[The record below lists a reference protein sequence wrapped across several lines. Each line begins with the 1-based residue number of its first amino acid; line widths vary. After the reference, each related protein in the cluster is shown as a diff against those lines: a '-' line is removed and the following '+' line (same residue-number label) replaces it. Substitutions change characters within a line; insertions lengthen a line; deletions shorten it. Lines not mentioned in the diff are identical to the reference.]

1 MLISDMFPDEE
12 WRQKAACS
20 KVDPNIF
27 FPFKHTKK
35 TTAQAFSYCSVCEV
49 RAECL
54 HVGVIYGYDGIW
66 GGSTYDQR
74 SYLMSKNNFKRS
86 QFTLKEAQT
95 IIAQLDYVP
104 VNIKAKK
111 IQ

>member
-1 MLISDMFPDEE
+1 MSFSSMFPDEE
-12 WRQKAACS
+12 WRQNAACS

-35 TTAQAFSYCSVCEV
+35 TTAQAFAYCSVCEV
-49 RAECL
+49 RPECL
-54 HVGVIYGYDGIW
+54 HVGVTYGYDGIW

-74 SYLMSKNNFKRS
+74 SYLISKNNWKRS
-86 QFTLKEAQT
+86 QFTLQDARQM
-95 IIAQLDYVP
+95 ISQIDHVP